1 MQRATTCN
9 NAACNS
15 TRLLIQRARRVRARC
30 IDRIGVR
37 GVGEV
42 LADRAGK
49 LCEHLRVLTECGIR
63 RSVLC
68 ECASGTR
75 RRQTRGAPT
84 RLDRATRPGGSAGA
98 GGRHLARG
106 VDQVVSER
114 LRVVIER
121 HRGARQPHPRA
132 CANVILSDVIRT
144 YPNLSELI
152 RSDPVLSEIIRSDL
166 ISYPIRCYP
175 MLSYPML
182 SYPVLSE
189 IIRSYLISYPIR
201 SYPVLSYPIRL
212 SVPVP
217 CTPMRAHKGVWLG
230 KSAREGC
237 AVRENA
243 VGRPHP
249 RSCKAC
255 RTACVGR
262 C

>member
-121 HRGARQPHPRA
+121 PRGARQPQPRA
-132 CANVILSDVIRT
+132 CADVILSDVIRR

-152 RSDPVLSEIIRSDL
+152 RSYL
-166 ISYPIRCYP
+166 IRCYP
-175 MLSYPML
+175 MLSYPIL
-182 SYPVLSE
+182 SDVILSD
-189 IIRSYLISYPIR
+189 LAM
-201 SYPVLSYPIRL
+201 
-212 SVPVP
+212 
-217 CTPMRAHKGVWLG
+217 C
-230 KSAREGC
+230 C
-237 AVRENA
+237 
-243 VGRPHP
+243 GRPLSASP
-249 RSCKAC
+249 SASDL
-255 RTACVGR
+255 
-262 C
+262 